1 MLRPYLQYLFG
12 RCWNRIAVTRATPLG
27 HHSVAEKLRYLCS
40 SQELCWLLA
49 PGTTPRKQPATS
61 TGFSSP
67 EVWQVQTR
75 GITHKYHMADNTW
88 QLQCR
93 EKTLKASA
101 GVFIQCTSYY
111 SSHTF
116 YKYIWKKNS
125 HGADSN
131 NEKILFGPQQQLAEI
146 QRGIQLPTCP
156 TNIPYGSVMPYS
168 KSKGFMSIY
177 VLSLRHTRKEQRKW
191 NLFYT
196 WVIHKIFEYNKIW
209 GEFTH
214 CHLESGTTFQPKPF
228 LVKIVL
234 AALEGS
240 AHLCQLCDLPA
251 NPHQEFNNSGAG
263 RGSKWSFYM
272 RIILITRTKLVG
284 FSTYPKTLQGRSL
297 SKEN

>member
-12 RCWNRIAVTRATPLG
+12 RCWNRIAVSRATPLG
-27 HHSVAEKLRYLCS
+27 HHSVTEKLRYLCS

-168 KSKGFMSIY
+168 KSKGFMSMY
-177 VLSLRHTRKEQRKW
+177 CH
-191 NLFYT
+191 
-196 WVIHKIFEYNKIW
+196 W
-209 GEFTH
+209 GIPE
-214 CHLESGTTFQPKPF
+214 K
-228 LVKIVL
+228 
-234 AALEGS
+234 
-240 AHLCQLCDLPA
+240 
-251 NPHQEFNNSGAG
+251 
-263 RGSKWSFYM
+263 
-272 RIILITRTKLVG
+272 
-284 FSTYPKTLQGRSL
+284 
-297 SKEN
+297 SKENEICFTHGSYTKFLNIIKSEVNLHIVIWNRAQLFSQSLF

>member
-1 MLRPYLQYLFG
+1 MLRTYLQYLFG
-12 RCWNRIAVTRATPLG
+12 RCWNRIAVPRATPLG
-27 HHSVAEKLRYLCS
+27 HHSVAEKLQYLCS

-116 YKYIWKKNS
+116 YKHIWKK
-125 HGADSN
+125 
-131 NEKILFGPQQQLAEI
+131 KLPWCWQQQWKNPFWPTTAISWNTKRHPAPNLSHKYTLWICNAILKE
-146 QRGIQLPTCP
+146 QRFH
-156 TNIPYGSVMPYS
+156 V
-168 KSKGFMSIY
+168 Y

-240 AHLCQLCDLPA
+240 AHLCQLCDVPA

-263 RGSKWSFYM
+263 RGSRWSFYV
-272 RIILITRTKLVG
+272 RIILIMRIKLVG